1 MVGKGKIM
9 MKALE
14 IFTAQELG
22 EVFPFPPIREV
33 AFEIKFAP
41 RLRVNAELWKLQDR
55 LVEEYPIVTTESV
68 FQPNGAVLNVN
79 VFENSS
85 AARII
90 KVSHEN
96 FVIAF
101 TKYNCFE
108 DFKEEVIQ
116 KAKLFCSTF
125 EVVAL
130 TRVGL
135 RYVNNIILPAAEPTS
150 SLLRF
155 VRPLT
160 DFDRV
165 DIDSVEQ
172 FLNEVRMRYRDHL
185 VTVRGVLLPPLED
198 RKRIYILDIDC
209 HSAATETADRVPNLL
224 DAYHDSGQR
233 FFLDHVTEELKQLM
247 RRKK

>member
-1 MVGKGKIM
+1 MTKR
-9 MKALE
+9 LE
-14 IFTAQELG
+14 TFTGQEMD
-22 EVFPFPPIREV
+22 EVFPLPPIREV
-33 AFEIKFAP
+33 AFEIRFAP

-55 LVEEYPIVTTESV
+55 LVEEYPTVSTESV
-68 FQPNGAVLNVN
+68 LQPNGTVLNVN
-79 VFENSS
+79 VFQNPS

-101 TKYNCFE
+101 TKYSRFE

-135 RYVNNIILPAAEPTS
+135 RYVNNIIIPSSGPTS
-150 SLLRF
+150 TLLKY
-155 VRPLT
+155 VRPFT
-160 DFDRV
+160 DFERV
-165 DIDSVEQ
+165 DIETVDQ
-172 FLNEVRMRYRDHL
+172 FLNEVRMRYLDYL

-198 RKRIYILDIDC
+198 QKRIYVLDIDC
-209 HSAATETADRVPNLL
+209 HSAAAEVAAHIAELL
-224 DAYHDSGQR
+224 DSYHDTGQR
-233 FFLDHVTEELKQLM
+233 FFLDHITEELKNMM